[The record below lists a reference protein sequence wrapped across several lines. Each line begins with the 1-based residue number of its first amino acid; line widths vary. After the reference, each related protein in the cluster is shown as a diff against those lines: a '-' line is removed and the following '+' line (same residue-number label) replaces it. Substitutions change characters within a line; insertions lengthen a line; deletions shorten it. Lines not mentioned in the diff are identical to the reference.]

1 MKKAQARRM
10 AEFCV
15 ALKITPSEY
24 RQLTLME
31 YRELVEAF
39 ARKPG
44 NPLEGL
50 F

>member
-1 MKKAQARRM
+1 MKAQAHRM

-24 RQLTLME
+24 KQLTLRE
-31 YRELVEAF
+31 YQALVAEF
-39 ARKPG
+39 AKRPG

>member
-1 MKKAQARRM
+1 MAQ
-10 AEFCV
+10 FCV

-24 RQLTLME
+24 KRLTLLE
-31 YRELVEAF
+31 YRELVAEF

-44 NPLEGL
+44 DPLEGL